1 MNFLRKLAIL
11 AAGWALVAVG
21 LILIPLPGPG
31 IPVLAA
37 GVMVLS
43 LKSPRARLLVSRVKS
58 RLRKTYPDA
67 WLALDKFKKALRRR
81 PSPPELPK

>member
-21 LILIPLPGPG
+21 VILIPLPGPG
-31 IPVLAA
+31 ILVLGA
-37 GVMVLS
+37 GIMVLS

-58 RLRKTYPDA
+58 RLRKTYPDG
-67 WLALDKFKKALRRR
+67 WLALDKFKNALRRR
-81 PSPPELPK
+81 LSRPGLPK